1 VAPSRRALAA
11 LAGGAG
17 ALAAWG
23 LFESQWVE
31 QRYLDVPVAGLPPAL
46 DGLSILHLS
55 DFHAGS
61 PSLNL
66 RAMRKAVAFGVQE
79 QPDMVVITGDIITQR
94 RAEGA
99 VVEQLARLDPPLGM
113 YGALG
118 NHDTG
123 STRDPFSRG
132 FVPESWGDAPL
143 QLLRDRSVT
152 VQAQGGEV
160 IEIAGVEPD
169 SWTNGNARPE
179 RLFTSD
185 ASLRI
190 LLVHFPDAVD
200 ALPAG
205 ACSLVLAGHLHGGQI
220 CLPRP
225 GGKVRLS
232 HTRWRYLEGTHQVGD
247 ITLVV
252 SRGIGTTL
260 VPFRFLARPEVS
272 LLRLAAV

>member
-1 VAPSRRALAA
+1 VAPSRRALGA
-11 LAGGAG
+11 LAGTAG

-23 LFESQWVE
+23 LFEAQWVHE
-31 QRYLDVPVAGLPPAL
+31 RHIDVPVTGLPPAL

-79 QPDMVVITGDIITQR
+79 QPDMVVITGDIITHR
-94 RAEGA
+94 RAEKA

-143 QLLRDRSVT
+143 QVLRDGSVT
-152 VQAQGGEV
+152 VQAGGET

-169 SWTNGNARPE
+169 SWTNGHARPE
-179 RLFTSD
+179 LLFTSD

-200 ALPAG
+200 ALPVG
-205 ACSLVLAGHLHGGQI
+205 SCSLVLAGHLHGGQI

-232 HTRWRYLEGTHQVGD
+232 HTSWRYLEGTHRVGD
-247 ITLVV
+247 TTLVV

-272 LLRLAAV
+272 LLRLAAA